1 MCFGFLIPDEHMQS
15 VGKMYHDKLYPDDE
29 IEDYYAHATYGDV
42 ASTTFM
48 ERAKQLPWATPRMET
63 VYSTRDG
70 DIGRV
75 VSLFDN
81 YSHHLGQLGSP
92 RRPGPKQLTRGI
104 IEQYQKAIEVD
115 ILPRWYYLTDQSV
128 VCVPF
133 RNVMYST
140 PHFGVLTLIFD
151 FYIGVTGLV
160 TLSSWINLSEG
171 RILALVVA
179 RGSAA
184 GFGQSHVCAARRT
197 FKSFCGDGA

>member
-1 MCFGFLIPDEHMQS
+1 MGPRMCFGFLIPDEHIQS

-70 DIGRV
+70 EIGRV

-92 RRPGPKQLTRGI
+92 MRPGPKQLTRGI

-115 ILPRWYYLTDQSV
+115 ILPRWYYLTDQ
-128 VCVPF
+128 
-133 RNVMYST
+133 
-140 PHFGVLTLIFD
+140 
-151 FYIGVTGLV
+151 
-160 TLSSWINLSEG
+160 
-171 RILALVVA
+171 A
-179 RGSAA
+179 
-184 GFGQSHVCAARRT
+184 
-197 FKSFCGDGA
+197 

>member
-1 MCFGFLIPDEHMQS
+1 
-15 VGKMYHDKLYPDDE
+15 MYHDKLYPDDE

-70 DIGRV
+70 EIGRV

-115 ILPRWYYLTDQSV
+115 ILPRWYYLTDQAM
-128 VCVPF
+128 F
-133 RNVMYST
+133 ARK
-140 PHFGVLTLIFD
+140 FKIF
-151 FYIGVTGLV
+151 
-160 TLSSWINLSEG
+160 
-171 RILALVVA
+171 
-179 RGSAA
+179 
-184 GFGQSHVCAARRT
+184 
-197 FKSFCGDGA
+197 